1 MADATYHTGFYVQQ
15 GGDRA
20 VVASGGSLDV
30 ESGGE
35 IDIEA
40 GGAFKLAGTAVSATA
55 AELDQRALT
64 VQITL
69 GTAGQVYVVTPYG
82 GTVSKVYSVIAGALA
97 TADEVLTVKDGSGNS
112 MGTITIA
119 QSGSAAGD
127 VDSLTPSSNN
137 TVSVGDAIEIETD
150 GGNSN
155 AVVCTVTIL
164 IEL

>member
-1 MADATYHTGFYVQQ
+1 MADVTYSPKVYVEQ

-35 IDIEA
+35 IDIES
-40 GGAFKLAGTAVSATA
+40 GGALKIAGTAISASA
-55 AELDQRALT
+55 AEIDQRAIT
-64 VQITL
+64 AQITL
-69 GTAGQVYVVTPYG
+69 GTAGQVYVVSPYAG
-82 GTVSKVYSVIAGALA
+82 SVSKVYSVIAGALA
-97 TADEVLTVKDGSGNS
+97 TADEVLTVKDASGNS

-127 VDSLTPSSNN
+127 VDNLSPSSNN
-137 TVSVGDAIEIETD
+137 TVAVGDAIEIETD